1 MGSAMNETRLL
12 FAVLA
17 GLATGPVAAKDTP
30 ESPLVSALVACKAE
44 LDDARRLACYDR
56 TASALA
62 DATAKGQI
70 AVVDREDVR
79 KTRRALFGFV
89 MPKLPFFSDDD
100 SAKDTPDVIEST
112 VVSVRAEK
120 YGMFTVVIDGGA
132 IWRTSEI
139 VRRDP
144 KPGSTVRIKRGA
156 VGGYFI
162 GFDGGIAVRAARI
175 G

>member
-1 MGSAMNETRLL
+1 MRTYLL
-12 FAVLA
+12 FGLLA
-17 GLATGPVAAKDTP
+17 GLVATTAAAKDTP

-44 LDDARRLACYDR
+44 TDDARRLACYDR
-56 TASALA
+56 TAGALA

-89 MPKLPFFSDDD
+89 MPKLPFFSGDD
-100 SAKDTPDVIEST
+100 SADDTTDVIEST

-132 IWRTSEI
+132 VWRTSEV

-144 KPGSTVRIKRGA
+144 KPGSKVRIKRGA

-162 GFDGGIAVRAARI
+162 GFDGGIAVRGARV